1 MSQKE
6 VDNLEFEQVH
16 HISTWQTSNDWQIE
30 PRPIIGAFSKIKEVY
45 SNTLKISTDN
55 LKLALMPIL
64 KKAKQDKKNASFN
77 VDKLIMNGQVYCGPE
92 TKKLPLY
99 AKIMSC

>member
-1 MSQKE
+1 MTTQVKE
-6 VDNLEFEQVH
+6 
-16 HISTWQTSNDWQIE
+16 I
-30 PRPIIGAFSKIKEVY
+30 RK
-45 SNTLKISTDN
+45 
-55 LKLALMPIL
+55 ALMPIL
-64 KKAKQDKKNASFN
+64 KKANQDKKNASFN